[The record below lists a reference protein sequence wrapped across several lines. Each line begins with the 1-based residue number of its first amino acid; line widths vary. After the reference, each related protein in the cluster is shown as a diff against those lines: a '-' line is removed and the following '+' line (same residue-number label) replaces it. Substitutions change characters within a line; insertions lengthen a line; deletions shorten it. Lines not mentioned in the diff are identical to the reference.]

1 MIKEIT
7 NKLLEK
13 ILIHLKE
20 KETIEK
26 LQIVLLEPIIKYTYN
41 RIYPYCIFIIIIFS
55 MTFLV
60 SLIILIILI
69 KKK

>member
-13 ILIHLKE
+13 ILVHLQE
-20 KETIEK
+20 KENIEK
-26 LQIVLLEPIIKYTYN
+26 LQLVLLEPIIKFTYN
-41 RIYPYCIFIIIIFS
+41 RIYPYCVFIIIIFS
-55 MTFLV
+55 MTFLL

-69 KKK
+69 KRK

>member
-13 ILIHLKE
+13 ILVHLQE
-20 KETIEK
+20 KENIEK
-26 LQIVLLEPIIKYTYN
+26 LQLVLLEPIIKYTYN
-41 RIYPYCIFIIIIFS
+41 RIYPYCVFIIIIFS
-55 MTFLV
+55 MTFLL

-69 KKK
+69 KYK

>member
-41 RIYPYCIFIIIIFS
+41 IN
-55 MTFLV
+55 FL
-60 SLIILIILI
+60 
-69 KKK
+69 K